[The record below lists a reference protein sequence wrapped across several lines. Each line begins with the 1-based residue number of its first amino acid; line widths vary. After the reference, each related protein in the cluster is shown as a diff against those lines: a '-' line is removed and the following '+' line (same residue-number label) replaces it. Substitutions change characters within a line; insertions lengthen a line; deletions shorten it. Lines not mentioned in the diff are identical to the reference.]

1 MRWRGSGIRG
11 QVTTGGPR
19 CSLAGMTGR
28 KVVASNRKA
37 RFNYEILDTFEA
49 GMVLHGSE
57 VKSLRAGQAQLKD
70 SYADIRG
77 GEVWLTNAHISPYQ
91 FAENGG
97 HEPERPRKLLLHRR
111 EIERL
116 FSRIRE
122 EGLTLVPIQIY
133 FKEGKAKSSSVSA
146 RARRPT
152 TSVSQSSSA
161 NKSAR
166 WNGPRAI
173 EGSFCVRVH
182 ASEVSSRQ
190 WMCTTHALCGG
201 DMVSTV
207 GVDASEASRGRR
219 SPR

>member
-1 MRWRGSGIRG
+1 
-11 QVTTGGPR
+11 
-19 CSLAGMTGR
+19 MTGR

-49 GMVLHGSE
+49 GMVLLGSE

-70 SYADIRG
+70 AYADIRG

-116 FSRIRE
+116 FARIRE

-133 FKEGKAKSSSVSA
+133 FKEGKAKVELGLGKGKKSHDKRQSIVERQQKREMA
-146 RARRPT
+146 RAQSHRR
-152 TSVSQSSSA
+152 
-161 NKSAR
+161 
-166 WNGPRAI
+166 
-173 EGSFCVRVH
+173 
-182 ASEVSSRQ
+182 
-190 WMCTTHALCGG
+190 
-201 DMVSTV
+201 
-207 GVDASEASRGRR
+207 
-219 SPR
+219 